1 MSDKI
6 STLISQELN
15 IPVNQVSSTVSLLRD
30 DNSIPFISRYR
41 KEVTG
46 NLDETQIQSIDSR
59 MAYYDELQRRKSTIL
74 KTIEAQEALTDEL
87 SNRIL
92 NCWDATELE
101 DIYLP
106 YKPKRR
112 TRAQIARE
120 KGLEPLAK
128 MIMAQKGG
136 DVKTMATRFVDG
148 DKVPSHDE
156 AIDGALDIIAEWVS
170 ENTTVRNS
178 VRRSFRYDAVL
189 NCSVVKGKEIEGTPF
204 TLVSTV
210 RSMYIR
216 SSKAL
221 SQAYMH

>member
-1 MSDKI
+1 MADKI

-15 IPVNQVSSTVSLLRD
+15 IPINQVSGTVSLLRD

-41 KEVTG
+41 KEATG
-46 NLDETQIQSIDSR
+46 NLDETQIQSIDAR
-59 MAYYDELQRRKSTIL
+59 MAYYDELQKRKSTIL
-74 KTIEAQEALTDEL
+74 KTIEAQNQLTDEL

-112 TRAQIARE
+112 TRAQVARE

-136 DVKTMATRFVDG
+136 DVNQMASRFVDG
-148 DKVPSHDE
+148 DKVPSSDD
-156 AIDGALDIIAEWVS
+156 AIDGALDIIA
-170 ENTTVRNS
+170 
-178 VRRSFRYDAVL
+178 
-189 NCSVVKGKEIEGTPF
+189 
-204 TLVSTV
+204 
-210 RSMYIR
+210 
-216 SSKAL
+216 
-221 SQAYMH
+221 